1 MDFKNAFSHLIG
13 EDELKSLS
21 LNMPADSGA
30 CIMAINKTI
39 QSQLEITL
47 VEKERFKCQITVY
60 RNTMW
65 QVLVFIRFASGKA
78 TCNTS
83 VSPGDSKPLIRCYT
97 NGENRC
103 ADVII

>member
-13 EDELKSLS
+13 DDELKSLS
-21 LNMPADSGA
+21 LNMPAGSGA

-39 QSQLEITL
+39 QSQMEITF

-65 QVLVFIRFASGKA
+65 QVLVFIRFANRKA
-78 TCNTS
+78 TCNTFVLAS
-83 VSPGDSKPLIRCYT
+83 HYKELYQWRK
-97 NGENRC
+97 
-103 ADVII
+103 